1 VGPRVRWL
9 QFQAPWSRGFLSA
22 DNHLGLSAEVGGR
35 WRVGPQDKGLLS
47 VGGGAT
53 WVPTQSGTLQ
63 WQLGLN
69 VGFAWGVLER

>member
-1 VGPRVRWL
+1 MLGPKDR
-9 QFQAPWSRGFLSA
+9 
-22 DNHLGLSAEVGGR
+22 
-35 WRVGPQDKGLLS
+35 GLLS

-63 WQLGLN
+63 WLLGLN